1 MIIVLKQ
8 GATQSDIDHISEKLS
23 EMGLKVHISKG
34 EERTIIGAI
43 GDERVLR
50 EAPLEAYPAVEKI
63 LPILK
68 PFKLASRDFRREN
81 TQIRVGEQVV
91 GGNRVAVMAG
101 PCTVESREG
110 LLTVA
115 RAVRDA
121 GGGFL
126 RGGAFKPRSSPYS
139 FQGLGEEGLKYLA
152 QAREETGLRVVTELM
167 DPRDAELVNRYADV
181 IQIGARNMS
190 NFTLLKEVGKL
201 RKPVLLKR
209 GLSATVKELL
219 MSAEYIL
226 DEGNQ
231 EVILC
236 ERGIRTFESDT
247 RNTLDLSAV
256 PLIKGMSHLPVVVD
270 PSHAVGRS
278 DLVPPMCMAAVTAG
292 ADGLLVE
299 VHENPEEAFCDGPQS
314 LRIEVFTD
322 LMTRLRSLA
331 EVVGR
336 AL

>member
-8 GATQSDIDHISEKLS
+8 GASQSDIDGISEKLQNL
-23 EMGLKVHISKG
+23 GLKVHVSKG

-43 GDERVLR
+43 GDERILR
-50 EAPLEAYPAVEKI
+50 ETPLEAYPAVEKI

-68 PFKLASRDFRREN
+68 PFKLASRDFRADDSL
-81 TQIRVGEQVV
+81 ISVGDQVI
-91 GGNRVAVMAG
+91 GGPKVAVMAG
-101 PCTVESREG
+101 PCAVESREG

-115 RAVRDA
+115 RAVKKA
-121 GGGFL
+121 GAGFL

-152 QAREETGLRVVTELM
+152 EAREETGLRVVTELM
-167 DPRDAELVNRYADV
+167 DPRDAELVNRYADL

-190 NFTLLKEVGKL
+190 NFTLLKEAGKL

-226 DEGNQ
+226 SEGNHD
-231 EVILC
+231 VILC
-236 ERGIRTFESDT
+236 ERGIRTFETDT

-256 PLIKGMSHLPVVVD
+256 PLIKGMSHLPVVID
-270 PSHAVGRS
+270 PSHGVGRA
-278 DLVPPMCMAAVTAG
+278 DLVPAMCLAAIAAG

-299 VHENPEEAFCDGPQS
+299 VHPNPQEAVSDGPQS
-314 LRIEVFTD
+314 LRIEDFTE
-322 LMTRLRSLA
+322 LLPKLRSLA
-331 EVVGR
+331 KVVGR
-336 AL
+336 TL